1 MLHRLGIALQ
11 FAVMVALPLL
21 VIGQLNFD
29 FNMIVMPI
37 ALLAGVIVFS
47 IGTKLRES

>member
-11 FAVMVALPLL
+11 FVVMVSLPLL
-21 VIGQLNFD
+21 VIGQLNFEFD
-29 FNMIVMPI
+29 MIVMP
-37 ALLAGVIVFS
+37 ATLLVGVIVFG